1 MSFWGE
7 IAEHELWPLKHCATM
22 NPEVLGEATD
32 PSFDFDYI
40 DIGSVSL
47 AEGVQRKEPM
57 QFEKSPSRARK
68 VVRGGD
74 ILVSTVRT
82 YLKAIA
88 AIEDCDRPQVAST
101 GFAVLRAHDR
111 VNPRFLFRAVQS
123 NPFVEE
129 VVSRSV
135 GVSYPAINPSSLGDI
150 SIPVPDL
157 ATQKEIA
164 DFLDRETARIDQLIE
179 KKQRLV
185 VLLGEKLRS
194 SITDA
199 LSRGPDASVPMQSTG
214 LAWLP
219 EVPAHWTVPPLRTL
233 IWYQEGPG
241 ILAVD
246 FHDDGIPLLRIKG
259 LGGRHATLDGCNY
272 LDPDKVKTRWKHFR
286 VEIGDYLISAS
297 ATTGG
302 IATEVTEE
310 TAGAVPYTG
319 IIRIK
324 PRRRGYVREIIPM
337 FLLSTLFEE
346 QITLLSAGST
356 IQHFGPSH
364 LSRMKAPLPPEN
376 EQFEIARRLSAA
388 LVQTEETTATVNT
401 SIDRL
406 REYRAA
412 LITAAVTGQ
421 IDVATYGNQ
430 GATDRTL
437 DRIEEEMGNG

>member
-1 MSFWGE
+1 MTFNTVPIGMVFSVANGATPKSGE
-7 IAEHELWPLKHCATM
+7 LELWDGDVPWVTPADLGKNRGPGISRGSRSITRKGLNSCGTQLVPVGSIIVSIRAPIGHTAVATEPM
-22 NPEVLGEATD
+22 CFNQGCRGLIPSTKVLPNFGYWAILALIPT
-32 PSFDFDYI
+32 
-40 DIGSVSL
+40 L
-47 AEGVQRKEPM
+47 RAEGQGTTFQELGRDK
-57 QFEKSPSRARK
+57 
-68 VVRGGD
+68 
-74 ILVSTVRT
+74 
-82 YLKAIA
+82 
-88 AIEDCDRPQVAST
+88 
-101 GFAVLRAHDR
+101 LRA
-111 VNPRFLFRAVQS
+111 
-123 NPFVEE
+123 
-129 VVSRSV
+129 
-135 GVSYPAINPSSLGDI
+135 IK
-150 SIPVPDL
+150 IPLPDL
-157 ATQKEIA
+157 ETQRQIA
-164 DFLDRETARIDQLIE
+164 DFLDRETARIDLLIE

-194 SITDA
+194 AITDA
-199 LSRGPDASVPMQSTG
+199 LSTGFDRAAPMQSTG
-214 LAWLP
+214 LTWLP

-246 FHDDGIPLLRIKG
+246 FHNEGIPLLRIKG
-259 LGGRHATLDGCNY
+259 LSGRYATLNGCNF

-286 VEIGDYLISAS
+286 VEVGDYLISAS

-324 PRRRGYVREIIPM
+324 PRRGGYVREIIPY

-364 LSRMKAPLPPEN
+364 LSHMKAPLPPKQ
-376 EQFEIARRLSAA
+376 EQIQIAQRLYSAMSR
-388 LVQTEETTATVNT
+388 TEEATQKVKT

-406 REYRAA
+406 KEYRSA

-421 IDVATYGNQ
+421 IDVQTYGKS
-430 GATDRTL
+430 GAVDRRL
-437 DRIEEEMGNG
+437 DAIQEEMEA